1 MKFFVVVPARIGS
14 TRLPRK
20 VLRDLA
26 GRPLLRWTW
35 QAACRSGAQ
44 RVVVAT
50 DSTEVVAACRAFG
63 ADVCMTSAAHQS
75 GTDRAAEVARS
86 ENWDDDAIVVN
97 LQGDEPLMP
106 PELVQRTAALLDADH
121 EAQIATLAHPL
132 HRVED
137 WANPNFVK
145 VVRNVKGQALYF
157 SRARIP
163 WRRDGVSTTPP
174 LPGHGLAVRHM
185 GLYAYRVGALK
196 RFAALPPSRLEQCEA
211 LEQLR
216 ALENGFVISVGIV
229 DHEPP
234 RGVDTEADLA
244 LVAAQ
249 LRQAGSS

>member
-1 MKFFVVVPARIGS
+1 MRFSVVVPARIGS

-26 GRPLLRWTW
+26 GRPLLQWTW
-35 QAACRSGAQ
+35 QAACRSGAE

-50 DSTEVVAACRAFG
+50 DSVEVAAACRAFG
-63 ADVCMTSAAHQS
+63 AEVRLTSAAHQS
-75 GTDRAAEVARS
+75 GTDRAAEVARN
-86 ENWDDDAIVVN
+86 ENWADDVVVVN

-106 PELVQRTAALLDADH
+106 PALVRRTAELLEQDR

-132 HRVED
+132 HSVED

-163 WRRDGVSTTPP
+163 WQRAGASRAAP

-185 GLYAYRVGALK
+185 GLYAYRVGALR
-196 RFAALPPSRLEQCEA
+196 RFAMLPPSQLEQCEA

-216 ALENGFVISVGIV
+216 ALENGFVIAVGIV

-234 RGVDTEADLA
+234 RGVDTEEDLA

-249 LRQAGSS
+249 LLRVS